1 MANMYTWYLYNIR
14 QYMSRLINVQVDIYI
29 YYKHQYLKHI
39 FVSRGH
45 CLYTVGADS
54 DFIEEIPWGIWRS
67 IEVRFITTSETFE
80 TSNRE
85 FLPENLSQPP
95 TSFPPCPPRIPNT
108 QWLGDIGFGTLFD
121 TRAQEAFV
129 HTSVFRRTRGKGPK
143 FPVGFFFWYV
153 FVGLKWTIFRLGLHV
168 WGGFR
173 WVSWF
178 LRHTH
183 THIFAILVHLKV
195 GLKLRISRL
204 AKRCWFLHCIFASC
218 FVSLH

>member
-1 MANMYTWYLYNIR
+1 
-14 QYMSRLINVQVDIYI
+14 MSRLINVQVDIYI

-95 TSFPPCPPRIPNT
+95 TFPPVTTEDPQHAMAWRHRLWHPFRYTCSRGVCPY
-108 QWLGDIGFGTLFD
+108 LG
-121 TRAQEAFV
+121 
-129 HTSVFRRTRGKGPK
+129 SRRTRGQGPQISGWLL
-143 FPVGFFFWYV
+143 FLVGFC
-153 FVGLKWTIFRLGLHV
+153 WTKMNKFSGWGCMFGGG
-168 WGGFR
+168 WGGFPDF
-173 WVSWF
+173 WDT
-178 LRHTH
+178 HTH
-183 THIFAILVHLKV
+183 T
-195 GLKLRISRL
+195 
-204 AKRCWFLHCIFASC
+204 FLQF
-218 FVSLH
+218 